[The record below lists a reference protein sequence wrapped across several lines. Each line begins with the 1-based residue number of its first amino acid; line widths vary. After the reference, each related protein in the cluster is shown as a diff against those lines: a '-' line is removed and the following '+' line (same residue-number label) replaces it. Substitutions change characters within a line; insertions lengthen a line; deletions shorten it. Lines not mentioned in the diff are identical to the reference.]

1 MPLGYLNFKKKLFLE
16 TMQFI
21 QKQFPVN
28 WLTSGRLAFVIPC
41 ARKRGREWRPKW
53 RDDEKL

>member
-1 MPLGYLNFKKKLFLE
+1 M
-16 TMQFI
+16 

-41 ARKRGREWRPKW
+41 AKARQSQQMKKWWPEW